1 MLLPHFQKMLAL
13 YNRYK
18 GLPNFAPTHLSSR
31 LVRSRRKATL
41 PPPPPI
47 SWRALHNTLMT
58 AAKETNL
65 SHATMSLCAG
75 ESETAGSF
83 SGLLRGGASYVKAE
97 GNSRLVISPVES
109 PVE

>member
-65 SHATMSLCAG
+65 SHATMSLWAG